1 MSPFQFN
8 EFKTIFFSRDTIH
21 KAVTGDSH
29 VFSFDEDLVPRA
41 LAGDGEDDLGVG
53 GLSLGG
59 GGGEDSKNRR
69 KAETR

>member
-1 MSPFQFN
+1 M
-8 EFKTIFFSRDTIH
+8 
-21 KAVTGDSH
+21 TGDSH

-41 LAGDGEDDLGVG
+41 LVGDGEDDLGVG

-59 GGGEDSKNRR
+59 GGGEDSKDRR